1 MKNFKKIICLCIAL
15 SLLVTTA
22 FAYSTN
28 TLSFLGIT
36 GEGISDVSP
45 ATREVLAYSLAGVL
59 LPNTDCEPVDTA
71 FSDVMADNK
80 YSGYI
85 KLVADRG
92 IMNGS
97 GDGLFNPEKTVGIN
111 EVSKTLVT
119 LLGYD
124 AVAQAKGGWPGGY
137 LTVASAL
144 KLYRGVDTSKSEL
157 TYADLKTMMLN
168 LLDCPMPEESIYTEN
183 GQVGVSISTKN
194 GGLTYANK
202 ALDLYEYEAVIEDI
216 DFENYKAT
224 VVFGEQEEGSKYS
237 EGAQKTFDVSET
249 LNIYE
254 LENIPLDIVIYDDSV
269 IVDAALKDGYEMKYG
284 VVDSVNNETKDISYG
299 AKYINA
305 ITLLDDEEDYE
316 FDNCIFMENGKKT
329 TGSLKLMGKYVKIV
343 AKDEEIIAL
352 STWSLTDGGI
362 VTKADPSYLYYKVG
376 NDERRLMNINEAVEV
391 HVIIDGEPRAYKELR
406 EGMIFSYYQNKTEN
420 ILTIAA
426 TEKRMSD
433 VLYGIDEN
441 QKIITIGSTDM
452 YYTADVYTSTD
463 NVMYEQG
470 TDALLELCDHDVIAV
485 FDIFGKVR
493 YVNSYV
499 AGNVSDAF
507 YGYVVG
513 YEDGK
518 NAGLT
523 TRERMRLIDVN
534 TAGAPY
540 KDFYLAKNVEYD
552 GGLTGISD
560 ITSQLNQKPSFEAGK
575 EVLPFYEFKFNSKG
589 EITYISK
596 LKEYEGFEG
605 MRYGNDGST
614 EGSFIDNGN
623 PFLVV
628 NRKVIYIPKATPVY
642 CIYDDGNDVTFEK
655 NQYSQLVG
663 KSFNGELWLKF
674 YGYENKPDMNCV
686 VMIGDMNVITGSRGA
701 GVAEKVGKI
710 IDAEGEEATVVTIDG
725 KDYELILESSKEIP
739 KKGDFVSYT
748 VSLFNDKK
756 ISVNKATDLSTIA
769 SAPESWHNQT
779 LGANV
784 YAYGTVVKADKLKV
798 ILKVSD
804 DCKLKGIPELTKG
817 DEVCIYYD
825 QERGVDHYSV
835 NSKGELTTIAYYDIQ
850 PGMEIVMGVKENN
863 SWGALISQIFTAID

>member
-1 MKNFKKIICLCIAL
+1 MKTIRKIICLCIAL
-15 SLLVTTA
+15 SLLITTA

-28 TLSFLGIT
+28 TLSFLGIKA
-36 GEGISDVSP
+36 EGISDLSP
-45 ATREVLAYSLAGVL
+45 VTREVLAYSLAAAL
-59 LPNTDCEPVDTA
+59 LPNTECAPVDTA
-71 FSDVMADNK
+71 FSDVRADNK

-85 KLVADRG
+85 KLIADRG

-97 GDGLFNPEKTVGIN
+97 GDGLFNPQKTVGLN
-111 EVSKTLVT
+111 EVSKTMVS
-119 LLGYD
+119 LLGYE

-137 LTVASAL
+137 LAVASAL
-144 KLYRGVDTSKSEL
+144 KLYRGVDTSKAEL
-157 TYADLKTMMLN
+157 TYGDLKTMLLN
-168 LLDCPMPEESIYTEN
+168 LMECPIPEESIYTEN
-183 GQVGVSISTKN
+183 GQLGVSISTKS

-202 ALDLYEYEAVIEDI
+202 ALDLYEYEAVIENI
-216 DFENYKAT
+216 DYETYKAT
-224 VVFGEQEEGSKYS
+224 VVFGAQDEDSKYM

-249 LNIYE
+249 LNVYE

-269 IVDAALKDGYEMKYG
+269 IVDAALKDGYELKYG

-299 AKYINA
+299 TKYINA

-329 TGSLKLMGKYVKIV
+329 TGSINLLNKYAKIV

-352 STWSLTDGGI
+352 STWTLADGGI
-362 VTKADPSYLYYKVG
+362 VTKADTSYLYYKVG
-376 NDERRLMNINEAVEV
+376 NEERRLMNIADAIEV
-391 HVIIDGEPRAYKELR
+391 HVIIDGKPRAYKELR
-406 EGMIFSYYQNKTEN
+406 EGMVFSYYQNKTEN

-426 TEKRMSD
+426 TEKRISD
-433 VLYGIDEN
+433 VLYGINTNDN
-441 QKIITIGSTDM
+441 IITIGGTDM
-452 YYTADVYTSTD
+452 YYTEDVYSTVD
-463 NVMYEQG
+463 NVTYEMG
-470 TDALLELCDHDVIAV
+470 ETALLELSDKDVIAV

-499 AGNVSDAF
+499 AGANADAF

-513 YEDGK
+513 YEKGE
-518 NAGLT
+518 GLNSN
-523 TRERMRLIDVN
+523 RERMRLIDVN
-534 TAGAPY
+534 ADGAPQ
-540 KDFYLAKNVEYD
+540 KDFYLAKNMEFA

-605 MRYGNDGST
+605 MRFGNDGST

-623 PFLVV
+623 PFLVI

-642 CIYDDGNDVTFEK
+642 CIYDDGNDITFEK
-655 NQYSQLVG
+655 IQYSKLVG

-701 GVAEKVGKI
+701 GVAEKVGKM
-710 IDAEGEEATVVTIDG
+710 IDSEGEEATVVTIG
-725 KDYELILESSKEIP
+725 GNDYEIMIESSVEIP

-756 ISVNKATDLSTIA
+756 ISVNKATDLSTIV

-779 LGANV
+779 MGANV

-798 ILKVSD
+798 VLKVSD
-804 DCKLKGIPELTKG
+804 DCTLKGIK
-817 DEVCIYYD
+817 DIKKDSEVCIYYD
-825 QERGVDHYSV
+825 QERGVDYFSV
-835 NSKGELTTIAYYDIQ
+835 NSKGELTTLAYYDIQ